1 MAVSCVFTRG
11 QALLAKQMCLQ
22 VAAVGTPAGH
32 LAFWLGLAV
41 GYYIPCLAAGSHA
54 ARPPSGLL
62 QAGEVLVELFSHGMV
77 SPNGLVGARTAAIYG
92 SFLVPPPPRWRPSG
106 LGTGAKSGAGLWGS
120 GLPPAI
126 VEKMFLLIHN
136 ILPLKGWLAAI
147 GVVAEGSCPHCGAL
161 ETPRHFFQLS
171 PRIADLWDGLYA
183 MLVTLVPRLPS
194 DLELLMLAF
203 PASLASV
210 ERCVVAHVATLVMEV

>member
-1 MAVSCVFTRG
+1 LAVSCVFTRG

-41 GYYIPCLAAGSHA
+41 GYYIPCLAAVSHA

-77 SPNGLVGARTAAIYG
+77 SPNGLAGVRTAVIYG
-92 SFLVPPPPRWRPSG
+92 SFLVTPPPPKVE
-106 LGTGAKSGAGLWGS
+106 AKWPWDWCRVWAGLWGS

-136 ILPLKGWLAAI
+136 ILPLKGWLPLVWWPRAAALT
-147 GVVAEGSCPHCGAL
+147 VVLWKLPATFSSCPLALLTCG
-161 ETPRHFFQLS
+161 T
-171 PRIADLWDGLYA
+171 
-183 MLVTLVPRLPS
+183 
-194 DLELLMLAF
+194 
-203 PASLASV
+203 ASM
-210 ERCVVAHVATLVMEV
+210 RGW